1 MSKMITRR
9 GAVALAG
16 AGLATAP
23 LLAQAQTPA
32 PAAPAAPAAAPAA
45 AAPAAAT
52 PVASPIVTFPAAR
65 PALPLEPGAT
75 LRMLRPVRFVQ
86 PDEDTWRANCA
97 RFTQQTGVQV
107 RVDFVGWEDITQQTA
122 VTANTGAG
130 PDIIVGFDAG
140 PHLFAD
146 KLVDLSDIANYLGAK
161 YGGWRALAGAYG
173 MRQGRFIGLPFGAS
187 GGPAIWRTSALKEV
201 GFDRPPEDHAGFL
214 RLCQE
219 LKRVNKPGGFALG
232 NAVGDGNAFANWLV
246 WSHGG
251 FLVDEQGAV
260 GINSP
265 QTINAL
271 NYLRDLYPTFV
282 PGTLAWG
289 DISNNRAYAANEIFL
304 TQNGVSLYFS
314 LKNDPA
320 MAAIAEDTQM
330 TPMPKGLADAAPNA
344 GLTLNA
350 MVFRHSRFPN
360 AAKAL
365 LAFLMETEQYDP
377 WLQANIGYWSQP
389 LNAYAASAT
398 WNQDPKV
405 AVFRDTMNSNFWN
418 GFKGPITEG
427 SVAATADYVMVQMC
441 ASVASGQATPQ
452 AAAREAE
459 RRATRFFRAR

>member
-1 MSKMITRR
+1 MTQDITRR
-9 GAVALAG
+9 TALALGG
-16 AGLATAP
+16 ATLMAGQAG
-23 LLAQAQTPA
+23 AQIVAQP
-32 PAAPAAPAAAPAA
+32 
-45 AAPAAAT
+45 AT
-52 PVASPIVTFPAAR
+52 PPNLPIEA
-65 PALPLEPGAT
+65 GAT

-97 RFTQQTGVQV
+97 RFTAQTGVQV

-146 KLVDLSDIANYLGAK
+146 KVHDLTDIATYLGQK
-161 YGGWRALAGAYG
+161 YGGWRPLARAYG
-173 MRQGRFIGLPFGAS
+173 TRQGRWIGLPFGAS
-187 GGPAIWRTSALKEV
+187 GGPAIWRTSALREA
-201 GFDRPPEDHAGFL
+201 GFERPPEDHAGFL
-214 RLCQE
+214 RLCQA
-219 LKRVNKPGGFALG
+219 LRRINKPAGFALG
-232 NAVGDGNAFANWLV
+232 NAVGDGNAFASWLV

-251 FLVDEQGAV
+251 FLVDEEGRVA
-260 GINSP
+260 INSP

-271 NYLRDLYPTFV
+271 NYLRELYPTFV

-289 DISNNRAYAANEIFL
+289 DISNNRAYAANECFL

-314 LKNDPA
+314 MMNDPA
-320 MAAIAEDTQM
+320 LRPIAEDTQM

-365 LAFLMETEQYDP
+365 LAFLMETPQYDP

-389 LNAYAASAT
+389 LNAFAASAT

-405 AVFRDTMNSNFWN
+405 AVFRDTMNSGFYN

-452 AAAREAE
+452 AAAAEAE
-459 RRATRFFRAR
+459 RRAQRYFRRRG